1 MTEQP
6 LLPRYPIY
14 IPSKGRADCC
24 YTARRLLAEKVPF
37 SLVVE
42 PQEADSYAAQFGR
55 DRLLVLPF
63 RDRGTVVPARNFI
76 WEHALATGSERHWM
90 IDDNIRYFYRRY
102 RGKRLRCDA
111 GIALRVCED
120 FTDRYENIAISGLN
134 YVMFAPDEKKLLP
147 LQINCHVY
155 SCTLILNSLPFRW
168 RGHYNEDTD
177 LCLQALASGWCTVL
191 LNTFLVQK
199 IATMTVKG
207 GNTAVLYKG
216 DGRLR
221 MARSLERMWPG
232 VVTTD
237 RRYQRP
243 QHKVK
248 DEWRQFDTKLR
259 LKPGIDLAALPAN
272 EYGMSLEQVTPEI
285 KSPRIQGLITDW
297 RDQHETEREV

>member
-147 LQINCHVY
+147 LQKKVGIPPYCIRVMAG
-155 SCTLILNSLPFRW
+155 CVWLARLNAC
-168 RGHYNEDTD
+168 G
-177 LCLQALASGWCTVL
+177 LASLRRIAVTSDLSIKSRMSGDSLIRSFGSSQVSTWRLSL
-191 LNTFLVQK
+191 LTS
-199 IATMTVKG
+199 MG
-207 GNTAVLYKG
+207 C
-216 DGRLR
+216 RLS
-221 MARSLERMWPG
+221 RSPR
-232 VVTTD
+232 
-237 RRYQRP
+237 
-243 QHKVK
+243 
-248 DEWRQFDTKLR
+248 R
-259 LKPGIDLAALPAN
+259 LKARVYRGSSLIGAISTRRRGKSSYGENLYDLLT
-272 EYGMSLEQVTPEI
+272 SRT
-285 KSPRIQGLITDW
+285 R
-297 RDQHETEREV
+297 

>member
-243 QHKVK
+243 
-248 DEWRQFDTKLR
+248 RLSLLTSMGCRLSRSPRR
-259 LKPGIDLAALPAN
+259 LKARVYRGSSLIGAISTRRRGKSSYGENLYDLLT
-272 EYGMSLEQVTPEI
+272 SRT
-285 KSPRIQGLITDW
+285 R
-297 RDQHETEREV
+297 